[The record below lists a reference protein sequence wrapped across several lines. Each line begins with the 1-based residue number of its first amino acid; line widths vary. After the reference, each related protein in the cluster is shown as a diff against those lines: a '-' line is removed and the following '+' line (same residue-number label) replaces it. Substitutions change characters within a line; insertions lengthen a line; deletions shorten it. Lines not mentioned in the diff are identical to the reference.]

1 MDKVKI
7 LKSYTKKFVEGMP
20 HPKEWLKQ
28 INGLRKKAKE
38 NPKQSLEWSIC
49 LTQMLLFILE
59 IYLQTVTDKQE
70 KDQ

>member
-1 MDKVKI
+1 MDKVKM
-7 LKSYTKKFVEGMP
+7 LKSYTQRFIEGMP